1 MTHGSSAA
9 LCLCCDYA
17 FQIFLVIWE
26 LTDEHPV
33 GAKVNLRLFTN
44 RNFCIGTILLTL
56 GFAGFFSINL
66 ILPPGCQW
74 LQSQMGY
81 TSVWAGL
88 AAGTDGVIVD
98 PYS

>member
-1 MTHGSSAA
+1 M
-9 LCLCCDYA
+9 L
-17 FQIFLVIWE
+17 IFLVIWE
-26 LTDEHPV
+26 LTDEHPII
-33 GAKVNLRLFTN
+33 NLHLFTN

-66 ILPPGCQW
+66 ILPQW

-88 AAGTDGVIVD
+88 AAAPMGLLPLFLTPVLGKMGAKIDMRKLGALV
-98 PYS
+98 YRH